1 MGPSDLILVW
11 RLRRHDRDACQDLI
25 LRHHAAVYGWLRH
38 LGADGPLAED
48 LTQETYARAWARID
62 SLRDARSLR
71 SWLLTI
77 ARNEYLQ
84 RARVKRPFEVGFEA
98 AAAMAASDAP
108 ADDTLVRTERDVR
121 LRRAVSRL
129 DGVLSEAVILHY
141 FQDLSLREVGAV
153 LGVPS
158 GTVKSRLNRAL
169 TTLRDLL
176 NKEEAHDRSGP
187 ETAVAGGV

>member
-48 LTQETYARAWARID
+48 LTQETYARAWTRID
-62 SLRDARSLR
+62 SLRQARSLR

-84 RARVKRPFEVGFEA
+84 RARLKRPLEVGIEA
-98 AAAMAASDAP
+98 AAAAAAADPP
-108 ADDTLVRTERDVR
+108 ADDLLARTERDAN

-129 DGVLSEAVILHY
+129 DGVLREAVILHY
-141 FQDLSLREVGAV
+141 FQELSLREVGAV
-153 LGVPS
+153 LGVPP
-158 GTVKSRLNRAL
+158 GTVKSRINRAL

-176 NKEEAHDRSGP
+176 NKEEAHDRSEP
-187 ETAVAGGV
+187 ETAIAGDV